1 MGCGYSTSNV
11 IDETRGVGGGATAAA
26 TLTSPATSPTA
37 AATVITS
44 NERAPTSIPTS
55 SEPGEEVP
63 PTVSVTIPS
72 FTGTSS
78 SESVT
83 AIVVHFN
90 PSNYVRRGVLVNECI
105 QRLVETQLR
114 LSDLPNVD
122 SNGPPVSKVGLDITV
137 VELCYGSEEPQIDP
151 NNYPTVKTIC
161 CRCDAKHKMW
171 SKEQLVNIALDD
183 QYLSPETKYVAWID
197 SDIAFTNDS
206 WVTDVATCLSQHDF
220 AFGQIWSTC
229 EMLGPEENSYEPK
242 VTVSS
247 FCSQYAAGK
256 SYTARNNADREYWH
270 PGFAWMATVS
280 AVRATQGLIA
290 QTLGSADRHMAMS
303 FLGSVIETVPDGL
316 SEGYLDQVLT
326 WQEYVKEHKIELVHV
341 PCHIQ
346 HFWHGP
352 MQQRKYMER
361 FEILKKH
368 HFDPRIHLRFHYS
381 GLYLW
386 TESCPPEL
394 IHDVATY
401 FAERQED
408 STDFSNDGNSA
419 AIRPD
424 NGGDDEGWKN
434 SMMMPTADDTGST
447 TAAAAAAAAMAQT
460 EQVISNH
467 TNTATETTTPSDPLN
482 IYA

>member
-1 MGCGYSTSNV
+1 MGCGSSTNNV
-11 IDETRGVGGGATAAA
+11 IDEVCGVGDAASNTTAAA
-26 TLTSPATSPTA
+26 AVTSPTA
-37 AATVITS
+37 APDRTS
-44 NERAPTSIPTS
+44 TSVPPIPS
-55 SEPGEEVP
+55 DPGEEVP

-72 FTGTSS
+72 FTGTSC

-90 PSNYVRRGVLVNECI
+90 PSNYTRRAVLVNECI

-114 LSDLPNVD
+114 LSDVPNNE
-122 SNGPPVSKVGLDITV
+122 SNSPSTSKVGLDITV
-137 VELCYGSEEPQIDP
+137 VELCYGSDEPQIDP

-171 SKEQLVNIALDD
+171 SKEQLINIALDD
-183 QYLSPETKYVAWID
+183 QYLSPESRYVAWID
-197 SDIAFTNDS
+197 SDIAFTDDA
-206 WVTDVATCLSQHDF
+206 WVTQVVDCLSQHDM
-220 AFGQIWSTC
+220 AFGQIFSTC

-242 VTVSS
+242 VMVSS
-247 FCSQYAAGK
+247 FCAQYAAGK
-256 SYTARNNADREYWH
+256 SYTARHNTDREYWH
-270 PGFAWMATVS
+270 PGFAWMATVA
-280 AVRATQGLIA
+280 AVRATHGLIA

-303 FLGSVIETVPDGL
+303 FLGSVIETVPDGM

-361 FEILKKH
+361 FDILKKYQ
-368 HFDPRIHLRFHYS
+368 FDPRRHLRFHYT

-386 TESCPPEL
+386 TDSCPPEL
-394 IHDVATY
+394 IQEVATY
-401 FAERQED
+401 FDERQED
-408 STDFSNDGNSA
+408 SNHVCNDVGDV
-419 AIRPD
+419 IRPD
-424 NGGDDEGWKN
+424 DSEGWTN
-434 SMMMPTADDTGST
+434 SMMNTGDSRNRNDDGD
-447 TAAAAAAAAMAQT
+447 AAAAVAAAVAANG
-460 EQVISNH
+460 ISEI
-467 TNTATETTTPSDPLN
+467 TGSSPSADPLN

>member
-1 MGCGYSTSNV
+1 MGCGYSTNNV
-11 IDETRGVGGGATAAA
+11 SDEAYSAGTATV
-26 TLTSPATSPTA
+26 TSPATSPTGV
-37 AATVITS
+37 VITTT
-44 NERAPTSIPTS
+44 NERVPDATTSTSIPIS

-72 FTGTSS
+72 YTGASS
-78 SESVT
+78 DESVT

-90 PSNYVRRGVLVNECI
+90 PSNYARRAVLVNECI

-114 LSDLPNVD
+114 LSDPPNTD
-122 SNGPPVSKVGLDITV
+122 PSGPPPMSKVGLDITV
-137 VELCYGSEEPQIDP
+137 VELCYGSNEPQIDP

-161 CRCDAKHKMW
+161 CRCDSKHKMW

-183 QYLSPETKYVAWID
+183 QYLSPEAKYVAWID
-197 SDIAFTNDS
+197 SDIAFTDDS
-206 WVTDVATCLSQHDF
+206 WVTDVATSLSKHEF

-242 VTVSS
+242 VMVSS
-247 FCSQYAAGK
+247 FSAQHAAGK

-326 WQEYVKEHKIELVHV
+326 WQEYVKEHKIQLVHV

-361 FEILKKH
+361 FDILKKH
-368 HFDPRIHLRFHYS
+368 QFDPRIHLRLHYS

-386 TESCPPEL
+386 TESCPQEL
-394 IHDVATY
+394 IQDVATY
-401 FAERQED
+401 FNERQED
-408 STDFSNDGNSA
+408 STRTCDDAGV

-424 NGGDDEGWKN
+424 NGKGWIN
-434 SMMMPTADDTGST
+434 SMMDDGAANVPTEAGGLD
-447 TAAAAAAAAMAQT
+447 AAAAAAAFAHAQAT
-460 EQVISNH
+460 SNGNS
-467 TNTATETTTPSDPLN
+467 TCDPSPSDPLN